1 MAQIDISTMK
11 RIEKERN
18 TLHDKVVAT
27 YTSFERSG
35 KRYVQLDTYG
45 RSDREMPEKISQSI
59 QFDEE
64 SARVL
69 VNLLIKEFGF
79 SVR

>member
-18 TLHDKVVAT
+18 SLHDKVLAT
-27 YTSFERSG
+27 YTSFDKAG
-35 KRYVQLDTYG
+35 KKYFQIDTYG

-59 QFDEE
+59 QLDEE

-69 VNLLIKEFGF
+69 VNLLVKEFGF
-79 SVR
+79 STR